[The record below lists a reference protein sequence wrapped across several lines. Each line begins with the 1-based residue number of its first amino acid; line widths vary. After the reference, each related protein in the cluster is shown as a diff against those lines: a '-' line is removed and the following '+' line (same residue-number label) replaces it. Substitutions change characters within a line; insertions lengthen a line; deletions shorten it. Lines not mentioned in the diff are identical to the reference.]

1 MSLESLNA
9 STQYNDWQ
17 GEIAL
22 DDMDFNGIRNYL
34 NEKLQ
39 NKDVIIGIDTYFH
52 GNHLDKNITVKTYI
66 TNEELEEKYK
76 VIKFDIGL
84 EEFFRLFKRVSLTA
98 SRKNQLK
105 GKTIEVIELS

>member
-34 NEKLQ
+34 NE
-39 NKDVIIGIDTYFH
+39 
-52 GNHLDKNITVKTYI
+52 
-66 TNEELEEKYK
+66 
-76 VIKFDIGL
+76 
-84 EEFFRLFKRVSLTA
+84 A
-98 SRKNQLK
+98 S
-105 GKTIEVIELS
+105 SF

>member
-1 MSLESLNA
+1 MSIESLSS

-17 GEIAL
+17 GDIAL

-34 NEKLQ
+34 DKKLGI
-39 NKDVIIGIDTYFH
+39 KDIVVGIDTYFH
-52 GNHLDKNITVKTYI
+52 GEHLNSEITVKAYI

-76 VIKFDIGL
+76 VIKFDIKL
-84 EEFFRLFKRVSLTA
+84 EEFFKLFKRVHLTA

-105 GKTIEVIELS
+105 GKTIETIELS